1 MPTSIQSFLS
11 RIPELRDADQRAFLY
26 SDLDQQRIDNPEGYQ
41 EALKFWTQ
49 LLLSA
54 CQHGLLSAAPR
65 TPQPRL
71 NTTLA
76 SSDEDDEDEDDVL
89 DRTQSDD
96 SEHTEAAS
104 VLCFERAGLAARL
117 AFRGDTPT
125 GVDGIVD
132 EMERSGIVVE
142 ACDYLAGST
151 VRRWAG
157 RFVRH
162 VPVVGRQ
169 MAVLAWRA
177 QTSQITL
184 DSSLVVRSLVE
195 AAASRVAD
203 AHYARAACALTDN
216 LLSMDVFREQYA
228 QPVLTTNGK
237 LSLEDARLV
246 LRCLEDQR
254 QATSTIIDATD
265 TQVLIKFA
273 ARRAQR
279 VQPVTEADRG
289 AFHVVSTRDTIARQV
304 TALESRVLELDL
316 KARNAV
322 VRKLRTQALGY
333 LRLKRHVESD
343 VLARRQQALD
353 NIERI
358 VLKLQQAA
366 SDVQLLQAFKSGTCA
381 LKGLN
386 QEAEDMHAERVFDDW
401 ADQALRADEIQ
412 AVMDDGAAVV
422 ADGMQDVD
430 DDALEA
436 ELEALL
442 AADEQKE
449 AAASDKQK
457 ESNVAVPGKQ
467 ETADEDMLAN
477 AFNKVTLSPDHT
489 PSEPN
494 AAEAKQERIAML
506 E

>member
-1 MPTSIQSFLS
+1 MPPSKHIQSFLS

-26 SDLDQQRIDNPEGYQ
+26 SDLDQQRVDNPDGYQ
-41 EALKFWTQ
+41 EAQKFWTQ

-54 CQHGLLSAAPR
+54 CKQGLLSTAH

-76 SSDEDDEDEDDVL
+76 SSDEDDEDDVL
-89 DRTQSDD
+89 DRTQPIED

-132 EMERSGIVVE
+132 EMERSGVVVE
-142 ACDYLAGST
+142 AGDYLAGST

-157 RFVRH
+157 RFVRR

-169 MAVLAWRA
+169 MAALAWGA
-177 QTSQITL
+177 QDPQITL

-195 AAASRVAD
+195 AAASRVTD

-228 QPVLTTNGK
+228 QPVLTTRGK

-254 QATSTIIDATD
+254 QATSTVVEAGDSH
-265 TQVLIKFA
+265 VLVKFA
-273 ARRAQR
+273 MRRAQR
-279 VQPVTEADRG
+279 VQPVTEADRN
-289 AFHVVSTRDTIARQV
+289 AFHVVSTRDMIARQV
-304 TALESRVLELDL
+304 TALESRVLELDH
-316 KARNAV
+316 KARHAIV
-322 VRKLRTQALGY
+322 HKLRQQALGY

-343 VLARRQQALD
+343 VLAKRQQALD
-353 NIERI
+353 NVERI

-366 SDVQLLQAFKSGTCA
+366 SDVQLLQAFRSGTCA

-386 QEAEDMHAERVFDDW
+386 EQAENMHAERIFDDW
-401 ADQALRADEIQ
+401 ADQALHADEIQ
-412 AVMDDGAAVV
+412 AVMDDGAVV
-422 ADGMQDVD
+422 ADGMHVD
-430 DDALEA
+430 DDVLEA
-436 ELEALL
+436 ELDALL
-442 AADEQKE
+442 AADKQKEAAPDKQKE
-449 AAASDKQK
+449 AAASDKQD
-457 ESNVAVPGKQ
+457 
-467 ETADEDMLAN
+467 TADEDMLAD
-477 AFNKVTLSPDHT
+477 ALNKVTISPEHKA
-489 PSEPN
+489 SEPN
-494 AAEAKQERIAML
+494 VADTKQDRIAML
-506 E
+506 AE

>member
-1 MPTSIQSFLS
+1 MPPSIQSFLS

-26 SDLDQQRIDNPEGYQ
+26 SDLDQQRVDNPEGYQ

-54 CQHGLLSAAPR
+54 CQQGLLTTTPHS
-65 TPQPRL
+65 PQPRL
-71 NTTLA
+71 NATLA
-76 SSDEDDEDEDDVL
+76 SSDEDDEDDVL
-89 DRTQSDD
+89 DRTQSKD
-96 SEHTEAAS
+96 SEHTEASS

-132 EMERSGIVVE
+132 EMERSGVVVE
-142 ACDYLAGST
+142 AGDYLAGST

-157 RFVRH
+157 RFVRR

-169 MAVLAWRA
+169 MAVLAWGA
-177 QTSQITL
+177 QNSQITL
-184 DSSLVVRSLVE
+184 DYSLVVRSLIE

-216 LLSMDVFREQYA
+216 LLSMDMFREQYA

-254 QATSTIIDATD
+254 QATSTVIDAGD
-265 TQVLIKFA
+265 THVLVKFA

-279 VQPVTEADRG
+279 VQPVTEADRN

-304 TALESRVLELDL
+304 TALESRVLELDH
-316 KARNAV
+316 KARTAV

-366 SDVQLLQAFKSGTCA
+366 SDVQLLQAFRSGTHA
-381 LKGLN
+381 LNGLN
-386 QEAEDMHAERVFDDW
+386 QEAEDMHAERIFDDW

-422 ADGMQDVD
+422 ADGMQNVD

-449 AAASDKQK
+449 AELEQK

-467 ETADEDMLAN
+467 ETADEDMLAD
-477 AFNKVTLSPDHT
+477 ALNKVTLSPDDHT

-494 AAEAKQERIAML
+494 VAEPKQERIAML